1 MNRLTRSRAWTPLDV
16 SIMLL
21 MLGVCLWAFRSPF
34 QDIIALATSDE
45 EHSHILLAPI
55 VALWLIWLR
64 RSRLKLKTVRPTHA
78 GPLIVLLGCFVS
90 WWGFQSDT
98 YIAWHSGGIIALFGM
113 LISMTGWEPIR
124 QFGPAAFAL
133 LFLLPVPGS
142 IRQEISIPLQAIA
155 ASTTHTFME
164 LFGFQV
170 GRLGNV
176 LLVNGEQV
184 AVAEACN
191 GMRLVFSL
199 TIVVYAFVFSVPL
212 RLGTRIVLILLSPLV
227 ALIANVVR
235 LIPTSVLYGITD
247 PSRAELF
254 HDISGWAML
263 PLALIA
269 LISLLKLFNW
279 LYLPCNSF
287 RLARQ

>member
-1 MNRLTRSRAWTPLDV
+1 
-16 SIMLL
+16 
-21 MLGVCLWAFRSPF
+21 
-34 QDIIALATSDE
+34 LATSDA

-55 VALWLIWLR
+55 VALWLVWLR
-64 RSRLKLKTVRPTHA
+64 RSRLKLIKVQPNLA
-78 GPLIVLLGCFVS
+78 GPIIVVLGCLVS
-90 WWGFQSDT
+90 WGGFQTDM
-98 YIAWHSGGIIALFGM
+98 YIAWHSGGLIAIFGM
-113 LISMTGWEPIR
+113 LISMTGWEPFR
-124 QFGPAAFAL
+124 HFGPAFFVL

-142 IRQEISIPLQAIA
+142 IRQEVSVPLQSMA
-155 ASTTHTFME
+155 AWTTHAFME

-176 LLVNGEQV
+176 LVINGEQV

-212 RLGTRIVLILLSPLV
+212 RLGTRLVLIALSPLI
-227 ALIANVVR
+227 ALVANVIR
-235 LIPTSVLYGITD
+235 LIPTSLLYGMVE
-247 PSRAELF
+247 PSQAELF
-254 HDISGWAML
+254 HDISGWIML

-269 LISLLKLFNW
+269 LIGILKLFNW
-279 LYLPCNSF
+279 LYLPVNSF